1 MSTHPYGGT
10 CDFASRQKPQTEP
23 NQAKPSQTERQ
34 TEANRDL
41 YLDIWRQTPNVKPSQ
56 TERQTEANRYLHL
69 DISRCRPDF
78 YYNTI

>member
-1 MSTHPYGGT
+1 MVEHVILRR
-10 CDFASRQKPQTEP
+10 DKNHKPSQTKP
-23 NQAKPSQTERQ
+23 NWAKPSQTERQ

-78 YYNTI
+78 YYITI